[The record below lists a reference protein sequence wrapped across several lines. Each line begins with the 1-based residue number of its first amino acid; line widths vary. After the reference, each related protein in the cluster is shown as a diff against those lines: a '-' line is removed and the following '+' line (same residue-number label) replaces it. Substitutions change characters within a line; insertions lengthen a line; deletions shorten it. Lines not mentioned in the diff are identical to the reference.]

1 MEIKEIVK
9 ITKLKAHTL
18 RYYESLGLIKSIERN
33 SSGNRVYSEKD
44 IVWIEFLKR
53 LKSTGMKIKEMLKY
67 SELRNQGDKT
77 VTERKNM
84 LIAHSKF
91 ISAEIEKLT
100 ETQKY
105 INEKIDIYKKMEEDV
120 NGNSNQT

>member
-44 IVWIEFLKR
+44 IIWIEFLKR
-53 LKSTGMKIKEMLKY
+53 LKNTGMKIREMLKY

-77 VTERKNM
+77 ISERKNM

-105 INEKIDIYKKMEEDV
+105 INEKIEIYKKMEEDI
-120 NGNSNQT
+120 NGNSKQT

>member
-33 SSGNRVYSEKD
+33 ASGNRVYSEKD
-44 IVWIEFLKR
+44 IIWIEFLKR
-53 LKSTGMKIKEMLKY
+53 LKSTGMKIREMLKY
-67 SELRNQGDKT
+67 SELRNQGDTT

-105 INEKIDIYKKMEEDV
+105 INEKIEIYKKMEEDL
-120 NGNSNQT
+120 NGNNKQT

>member
-33 SSGNRVYSEKD
+33 SIGNRVYSEKD
-44 IVWIEFLKR
+44 VIWIEFLKR
-53 LKSTGMKIKEMLKY
+53 LKNTGMKIREMVKY
-67 SELRNQGDKT
+67 SELRNIGDKT
-77 VTERKNM
+77 ISERKNM

-91 ISAEIEKLT
+91 ISTEIEKLT

-105 INEKIDIYKKMEEDV
+105 INEKIEIYKKMEEV
-120 NGNSNQT
+120 L